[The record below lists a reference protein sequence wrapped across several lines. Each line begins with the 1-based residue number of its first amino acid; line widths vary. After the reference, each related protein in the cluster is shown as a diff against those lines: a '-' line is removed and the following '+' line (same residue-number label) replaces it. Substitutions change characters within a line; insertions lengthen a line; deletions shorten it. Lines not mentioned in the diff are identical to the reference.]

1 MIDFI
6 ELENKLNLQNENIL
20 KSFNDL
26 NKFKL
31 NNIIENL
38 TKEKRKV
45 NKLELEHF
53 KVKSSERLKY
63 KLINLKLRLLDKL
76 KFKKSLSIKIY
87 NIFLSNYFHD
97 RNKILRSALLIFA
110 EKVELLIKNKD

>member
-31 NNIIENL
+31 NNIIE
-38 TKEKRKV
+38 V
-45 NKLELEHF
+45 
-53 KVKSSERLKY
+53 
-63 KLINLKLRLLDKL
+63 
-76 KFKKSLSIKIY
+76 
-87 NIFLSNYFHD
+87 
-97 RNKILRSALLIFA
+97 
-110 EKVELLIKNKD
+110 